1 MRKLARMIAGVASV
15 AAAAALVAGTV
26 TMASAATND
35 PPKGVTPAAYDI
47 VGVGSNTTEY
57 VMDAFSVA
65 YNKTVK
71 HHSVAHP
78 YFYSDD
84 ALPLGVNVP
93 GNYKIKPKA
102 GCATIRP
109 AGRLGRGRHGA
120 GQTQVIKYK
129 GGAYQCIDFARS
141 SGGRKPTNPAD
152 KPGGDRLRGV
162 RQGRDHL
169 GGAVGGQGRHQRPH
183 VAYHGAAQGHL
194 HLQDTNWKQVGG
206 KPGAIKVYL
215 PQAGS
220 GTLSTWEKFMGITTL
235 GSCVSQAP
243 EENEGTYA
251 GFNSPN
257 AIFIW
262 SIGAYVAQKYH
273 SAACGKAPTKAQ
285 NQFGCNLTGF
295 IVPEKISGVNPLSS
309 AKVPTIN
316 PTFPA
321 SYWRTV
327 YNVVQLLDRHQGPPE
342 PEGRAHL
349 RRQVGEG
356 LHLLQRRRADP
367 DQGLRVRPDR
377 AVRQHLLSSG
387 NKARPLSL
395 RAR

>member
-1 MRKLARMIAGVASV
+1 MGKLARMMAGVASV

-26 TMASAATND
+26 TAASAATND

-71 HHSVAHP
+71 THNVNNP
-78 YFYSDD
+78 DFYSYD

-93 GNYKIKPKA
+93 GKYNIKPKA
-102 GCATIRP
+102 GCATIARP
-109 AGRLGRGRHGA
+109 DGSSAGITALDT
-120 GQTQVIKYK
+120 TQVIKYK
-129 GGAYQCIDFARS
+129 GGSYQCIDFARS
-141 SGGRKPTNPAD
+141 SGGRKPTYPAD
-152 KPGGDRLRGV
+152 KPGGIVFVAFAKDAITWAARSAAK
-162 RQGRDHL
+162 
-169 GGAVGGQGRHQRPH
+169 GGTDAP
-183 VAYHGAAQGHL
+183 ASLNTAQL
-194 HLQDTNWKQVGG
+194 KAIFTCTDTNWKQVGG
-206 KPGAIKVYL
+206 KSGAIQVYL

-235 GSCVSQAP
+235 GACVSQAP

-262 SIGAYVAQKYH
+262 SIGAYVAEKYH
-273 SAACGKAPTKAQ
+273 EAACGKAPSKTQ
-285 NQFGCNLTGF
+285 NQFGCNLSGF
-295 IVPEKISGVNPLSS
+295 IVPEKISGVNPLTS

-316 PTFPA
+316 PSFPA

-327 YNVVQLLDRHQGPPE
+327 YNVVKYWTGTKD
-342 PEGRAHL
+342 HL
-349 RRQVGEG
+349 SPKDEHIFGARSEKGYICSNAGAQTLIKDYGFVTTG
-356 LHLLQRRRADP
+356 LC
-367 DQGLRVRPDR
+367 G
-377 AVRQHLLSSG
+377 STS
-387 NKARPLSL
+387 
-395 RAR
+395 

>member
-1 MRKLARMIAGVASV
+1 MMAGVVSV

-71 HHSVAHP
+71 NHNVNNP
-78 YFYSDD
+78 KFYSYD

-93 GNYKIKPKA
+93 GKYNIKPKA
-102 GCATIRP
+102 GCATIARP
-109 AGRLGRGRHGA
+109 DGSGA
-120 GQTQVIKYK
+120 GVTALDTTQAIKFK
-129 GGAYQCIDFARS
+129 GGSYQCIDFARS

-152 KPGGDRLRGV
+152 KAGGIVFVAFAKDAITWAARSAAK
-162 RQGRDHL
+162 
-169 GGAVGGQGRHQRPH
+169 GGTNAP
-183 VAYHGAAQGHL
+183 ASLNTAQL
-194 HLQDTNWKQVGG
+194 KAIFTCKDTNWKQVGG
-206 KPGAIKVYL
+206 KSGAIKVYL

-235 GSCVSQAP
+235 GACVSQAP
-243 EENEGTYA
+243 EENEGTFA
-251 GFNSPN
+251 GFNNPN
-257 AIFIW
+257 AVFIW

-273 SAACGKAPTKAQ
+273 SAACGKAPSKSQ
-285 NQFGCNLTGF
+285 NAFGCNLTGF

-309 AKVPTIN
+309 GKVPTIN
-316 PTFPA
+316 SKFPG

-327 YNVVQLLDRHQGPPE
+327 YNVVKYWTGTADHLSPKDNHIFGPRSQK
-342 PEGRAHL
+342 GYICSNASA
-349 RRQVGEG
+349 QTTIKNYGFVTTG
-356 LHLLQRRRADP
+356 LC
-367 DQGLRVRPDR
+367 G
-377 AVRQHLLSSG
+377 STS
-387 NKARPLSL
+387 
-395 RAR
+395 

>member
-1 MRKLARMIAGVASV
+1 MGKLTRMMAGVASV

-26 TMASAATND
+26 TAASAATND
-35 PPKGVTPAAYDI
+35 PPKGITPAAYDI

-71 HHSVAHP
+71 THNANNP
-78 YFYSDD
+78 DFYSYD

-102 GCATIRP
+102 GCTIIARP
-109 AGRLGRGRHGA
+109 DGS
-120 GQTQVIKYK
+120 GQGVDALDKTQAIKYK
-129 GGAYQCIDFARS
+129 GGSYQCVDFARS
-141 SGGRKPTNPAD
+141 SGGRKPAYPAD
-152 KPGGDRLRGV
+152 KPGGIVFVAFAKDAITWAARSAAK
-162 RQGRDHL
+162 
-169 GGAVGGQGRHQRPH
+169 GGTDAP
-183 VAYHGAAQGHL
+183 ASLTTAQL
-194 HLQDTNWKQVGG
+194 KAIFTCTDTNWKQVGG
-206 KPGAIKVYL
+206 KSGPIKVYL

-220 GTLSTWEKFMGITTL
+220 GTLSTWEKFMGITNL
-235 GSCVSQAP
+235 GACVSQAP

-273 SAACGKAPTKAQ
+273 EAACNKAPTKTQ

-295 IVPEKISGVNPLSS
+295 IVPEKINGVNPLSS

-316 PTFPA
+316 PAFPP

-327 YNVVQLLDRHQGPPE
+327 YNVVKYWTGTKD
-342 PEGRAHL
+342 HL
-349 RRQVGEG
+349 SPKDEHIFGARSEKGYLCSNAGAQTLIRDYGFVTTG
-356 LHLLQRRRADP
+356 LC
-367 DQGLRVRPDR
+367 G
-377 AVRQHLLSSG
+377 STS
-387 NKARPLSL
+387 
-395 RAR
+395 

>member
-1 MRKLARMIAGVASV
+1 MIAGVASV
-15 AAAAALVAGTV
+15 AAAAALIAGTV
-26 TMASAATND
+26 TMASAAPND

-47 VGVGSNTTEY
+47 VGVGSNTTQY

-71 HHSVAHP
+71 THNVNNP
-78 YFYSDD
+78 KFYSYD

-102 GCATIRP
+102 GCATIARP
-109 AGRLGRGRHGA
+109 DGSGA
-120 GQTQVIKYK
+120 GVTALDTTQAIKFN
-129 GGAYQCIDFARS
+129 GGSYQCIDFARS
-141 SGGRKPTNPAD
+141 SGGRKPTNPAE
-152 KPGGDRLRGV
+152 KPGGIVFVAFAKDAITWAARSAAK
-162 RQGRDHL
+162 
-169 GGAVGGQGRHQRPH
+169 GGTNAP
-183 VAYHGAAQGHL
+183 ASLTTAQL
-194 HLQDTNWKQVGG
+194 KAIFTCKDTNWKQVGG
-206 KPGAIKVYL
+206 KSGAIKVYL

-235 GSCVSQAP
+235 GACVSQAP

-273 SAACGKAPTKAQ
+273 SAACGKTPSKAQ

-295 IVPEKISGVNPLSS
+295 TVPEKISGVSPLS
-309 AKVPTIN
+309 AGKVPTIN
-316 PTFPA
+316 PSFPG

-327 YNVVQLLDRHQGPPE
+327 YNVVRYYTPTAD
-342 PEGRAHL
+342 HL
-349 RRQVGEG
+349 SPIENRIFGSKSQKGFLCTNASAQVLIKDYGFVPTG
-356 LHLLQRRRADP
+356 LC
-367 DQGLRVRPDR
+367 G
-377 AVRQHLLSSG
+377 STS
-387 NKARPLSL
+387 
-395 RAR
+395 

>member
-1 MRKLARMIAGVASV
+1 MGKLARMMAGVASV

-35 PPKGVTPAAYDI
+35 PPKAVTPAAYDI

-71 HHSVAHP
+71 THNVNNP
-78 YFYSDD
+78 DFYSYD

-93 GNYKIKPKA
+93 GKYNIKPKA
-102 GCATIRP
+102 GCATIARP
-109 AGRLGRGRHGA
+109 DGSGA
-120 GQTQVIKYK
+120 GITALDTTQVIKYK
-129 GGAYQCIDFARS
+129 GGSYQCIDFARS
-141 SGGRKPTNPAD
+141 SGGRKPTYPAD
-152 KPGGDRLRGV
+152 KPGGIVFVAFAKDAITWAARSAAK
-162 RQGRDHL
+162 
-169 GGAVGGQGRHQRPH
+169 GGTDAP
-183 VAYHGAAQGHL
+183 ASLNTAQL
-194 HLQDTNWKQVGG
+194 KAIFTCTDTNWKQVGG
-206 KPGAIKVYL
+206 KSGAIKVYL

-235 GSCVSQAP
+235 GACVSQAP

-262 SIGAYVAQKYH
+262 SIGAYVAEKYH
-273 SAACGKAPTKAQ
+273 EAACGKAPSKTQ
-285 NQFGCNLTGF
+285 NQFGCNLSGF
-295 IVPEKISGVNPLSS
+295 IVPEKISGVNPLTS

-316 PTFPA
+316 PSFPA

-327 YNVVQLLDRHQGPPE
+327 YNVVKYWTGTKD
-342 PEGRAHL
+342 HL
-349 RRQVGEG
+349 SPKDEHIFGARSEKGYICSNAGAQTLIKDYGFVTTG
-356 LHLLQRRRADP
+356 LC
-367 DQGLRVRPDR
+367 G
-377 AVRQHLLSSG
+377 STS
-387 NKARPLSL
+387 
-395 RAR
+395 

>member
-1 MRKLARMIAGVASV
+1 MRKLTRMMAGVASV

-35 PPKGVTPAAYDI
+35 PPKAVTPAAYDI

-57 VMDAFSVA
+57 VMDSFSVA

-71 HHSVAHP
+71 THNVNNP
-78 YFYSDD
+78 YFYSYD

-93 GNYKIKPKA
+93 GKYNIKPKT
-102 GCATIRP
+102 GCATIARP
-109 AGRLGRGRHGA
+109 DGSGA
-120 GQTQVIKYK
+120 GITALDSTQVIKFK
-129 GGAYQCIDFARS
+129 GGSYQCIDFARS
-141 SGGRKPTNPAD
+141 SGGRKPTYPAD
-152 KPGGDRLRGV
+152 KPGGIVFVAFAKDAITWAARSAAK
-162 RQGRDHL
+162 
-169 GGAVGGQGRHQRPH
+169 GGTNAP
-183 VAYHGAAQGHL
+183 ASLNTAQL
-194 HLQDTNWKQVGG
+194 KAIFTCKDTNWSQVGG
-206 KPGAIKVYL
+206 KPGKIKVYL

-235 GSCVSQAP
+235 GACVSQAP

-251 GFNSPN
+251 GFNNPN
-257 AIFIW
+257 AVFIW

-273 SAACGKAPTKAQ
+273 SAACGKAPSKAQ

-316 PTFPA
+316 PKFPA

-327 YNVVQLLDRHQGPPE
+327 YNVVKYWTGTKD
-342 PEGRAHL
+342 HL
-349 RRQVGEG
+349 SPKDEHIFGAKSEKGYICSNAAAQTLIRNYGFVTTG
-356 LHLLQRRRADP
+356 LC
-367 DQGLRVRPDR
+367 G
-377 AVRQHLLSSG
+377 STS
-387 NKARPLSL
+387 
-395 RAR
+395 